1 MQAEEM
7 SAPIVAD
14 RVSDWEEQSLSGDAS
29 SQGRFLIRQGAKGWM
44 VYDRERKG
52 PAHIGPRLAANLTME
67 EAEHLMQILK
77 YQPERNTSSEVS
89 WEPF

>member
-1 MQAEEM
+1 
-7 SAPIVAD
+7 
-14 RVSDWEEQSLSGDAS
+14 
-29 SQGRFLIRQGAKGWM
+29 M

-67 EAEHLMQILK
+67 EAEHLMQIL
-77 YQPERNTSSEVS
+77 NTNPKEIPRSEVS